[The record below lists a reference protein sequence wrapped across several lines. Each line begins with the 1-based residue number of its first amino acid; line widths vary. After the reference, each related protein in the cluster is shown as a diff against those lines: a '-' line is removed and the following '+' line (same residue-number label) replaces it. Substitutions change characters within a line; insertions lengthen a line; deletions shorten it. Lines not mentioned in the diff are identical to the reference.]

1 MEGEERPR
9 FVRPW
14 EEPGPDD
21 EPEPASA
28 AAGDEE
34 PEAEPVDD
42 WALEVPGP
50 FFQDDYLSATTRDY
64 QGLAQDVARANEEA
78 FERQAVAATIPGVGA
93 GLIGFEDVTG
103 RRGVTEEEVEEEEQ
117 RRTSDLTLRVGSA
130 LVLVSIFLTV
140 LFLGG
145 VWFTAFIA
153 LIMVMGVGEFYATL
167 RTRGYSPAA
176 LFGLLGVLGAA
187 VGGDLAGPLA
197 IGGAVAVTTVVVAL
211 FYSVAVRR
219 RPLENATVT
228 VLGAAWMS
236 LLAFA
241 ILIGRSE
248 NAEALVFAL
257 VVVTGLFDVAS
268 FFVGRA
274 FGRRLLAPRVSPRKT
289 LEGLAGGVVMALLSA
304 AVLSTIPFFAPID
317 LVGALAL
324 GALVAVFAP
333 LGDAAE
339 SVVKRALGVKDMGSI
354 LPGHGGMLDRV
365 DAFLF
370 VVPLAY
376 LLYDRLGYL

>member
-1 MEGEERPR
+1 MEEEGKPR

-14 EEPGPDD
+14 EEPGPD
-21 EPEPASA
+21 EAPEAGAESETPAA
-28 AAGDEE
+28 E
-34 PEAEPVDD
+34 PEAADDD
-42 WALEVPGP
+42 WALEAPSP
-50 FFQDDYLSATTRDY
+50 FTQDDYLSATTRDY
-64 QGLAQDVARANEEA
+64 EGLAEEVTRANAEA
-78 FERQAVAATIPGVGA
+78 FERQAVSATMPGVGT

-103 RRGVTEEEVEEEEQ
+103 RRGVSEEEVEEEEQ
-117 RRTSDLTLRVGSA
+117 RRASDLTLRVASA
-130 LVLVSIFLTV
+130 VVLVSIFLAV

-145 VWFTAFIA
+145 LWFTSFIA
-153 LIMVMGVGEFYATL
+153 LIMVVGVGEFYATL
-167 RTRGYSPAA
+167 RTRGYSPLA
-176 LFGLLGVLGAA
+176 LFGLLGVLGSAA
-187 VGGDLAGPLA
+187 GAHLAGPLA
-197 IGGAVAVTTVVVAL
+197 VGGTVVATTAATVL

-219 RPLENATVT
+219 RSLENATLT

-241 ILIGRSE
+241 VLVGRSE
-248 NAEALVFAL
+248 NAVALILALVL
-257 VVVTGLFDVAS
+257 VTGLFDSAS

-274 FGRRLLAPRVSPRKT
+274 FGRRLLAPRVSPKKT
-289 LEGLAGGVVMALLSA
+289 LEGLIGGVVMALASA
-304 AVLSTIPFFAPID
+304 AVLSTIPFFAPLD
-317 LVGALAL
+317 LTGALAL

-339 SVVKRALGVKDMGSI
+339 SVVKRSLGVKDMGSI

-376 LLYDRLGYL
+376 LLYEQLGYL